1 MSPPTSSSLT
11 THLETVATPPD
22 EVTLQEWEE
31 PHPGRRLSCPADTP
45 TEWVTYIGDE
55 RAGMA
60 AKGQRSHRMDFE
72 STRRSS
78 DAGRH
83 GLRHRYGHGRGRNLP
98 KQLIITC
105 SNHDAR
111 PEIHTAPLPRSRA
124 DLDEST
130 AIKKDP
136 IMEATTHELD
146 RFSADLTDTESDTTM
161 VSPPTGTSSC
171 FRDSPV
177 VEALQFTDFSNYLSD
192 CMDIDDPGH
201 SSFTL
206 GSDTDSF
213 SGRTHEEDLYGWDA
227 VLDHKFTNPFEDPA
241 SDLQQQRRGSRS
253 KRSLLQRVLSTG
265 GLSTRDSHSDSS
277 SPHSWADDE
286 AP

>member
-1 MSPPTSSSLT
+1 
-11 THLETVATPPD
+11 
-22 EVTLQEWEE
+22 
-31 PHPGRRLSCPADTP
+31 
-45 TEWVTYIGDE
+45 
-55 RAGMA
+55 MA
-60 AKGQRSHRMDFE
+60 AKGQRSHCMDFE
-72 STRRSS
+72 SARRSS

-105 SNHDAR
+105 SNHDAK
-111 PEIHTAPLPRSRA
+111 PEIQTAPLPRSRA

-130 AIKKDP
+130 ATKKHP

-146 RFSADLTDTESDTTM
+146 GFSTDLTDTESDTTM

-171 FRDSPV
+171 FGNSPV
-177 VEALQFTDFSNYLSD
+177 EGLQFTDFSNYLGD
-192 CMDIDDPGH
+192 CMDIDDPDH

-213 SGRTHEEDLYGWDA
+213 SGRSHEEDLYGWDA
-227 VLDHKFTNPFEDPA
+227 VLDRKFTNPFEESS
-241 SDLQQQRRGSRS
+241 SDLQQQRRVSRS

-265 GLSTRDSHSDSS
+265 GLSTRDSQSDSS
-277 SPHSWADDE
+277 SPYSWADDE